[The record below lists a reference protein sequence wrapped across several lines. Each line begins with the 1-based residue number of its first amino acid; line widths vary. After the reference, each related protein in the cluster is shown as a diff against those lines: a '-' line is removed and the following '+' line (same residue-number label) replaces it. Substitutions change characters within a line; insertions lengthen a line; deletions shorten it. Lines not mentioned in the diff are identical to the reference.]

1 MYNRIGLLTAAL
13 ATFTFFALP
22 SHAAEKAMS
31 SQNMRMSEC
40 NTQATGKKGD
50 ERKAFMS
57 TCLKGDHAKA
67 PTQQEKMKTCNAD
80 AGAQHLK
87 GDQRKTFMST
97 CLRGSPGQAAA
108 H

>member
-1 MYNRIGLLTAAL
+1 MQYRIGFLAAVL
-13 ATFTFFALP
+13 ASFAFFALP
-22 SHAAEKAMS
+22 SQAAEKAMS
-31 SQNMRMSEC
+31 SQNLRMSEC

-57 TCLKGDHAKA
+57 TCLKGDKAPA

-80 AGAQHLK
+80 ATAGNLK
-87 GDQRKTFMST
+87 GDERKTFMST
-97 CLRGSPGQAAA
+97 CLRSSTGHVA

>member
-1 MYNRIGLLTAAL
+1 MKNRIGFLAVALTSL
-13 ATFTFFALP
+13 ACFALP
-22 SHAAEKAMS
+22 SQAAEKAMN
-31 SQNMRMSEC
+31 SQNKRMSEC

-57 TCLKGDHAKA
+57 TCLKGAKATA

-80 AGAQHLK
+80 ASAKHLK
-87 GDQRKTFMST
+87 GDERKTFMST
-97 CLRGSPGQAAA
+97 CLRGSPAELV